1 MSILPRN
8 GTTAAEI
15 ISRVCISDVWQAL
28 GGDPPKRGRARAFW
42 RDGDGLNVSLSDDK
56 DAWYDFR
63 DNAGGGV
70 LDLVQCVQKCSRQAA
85 LKWLADF
92 AGIYLQDSAWTD
104 GERRDYGRRRELA
117 EHEARELVWWR
128 DGLLEVLRQQRDQY
142 FHTYHA
148 AKRFLLSHSVHESEG
163 DWRWELAFDIQYEY
177 YPKVEDFDRRIDLL
191 KNSSFAQLLP
201 QFRARQRRLA
211 A

>member
-1 MSILPRN
+1 MSSIPQN

-28 GGDPPKRGRARAFW
+28 GGDPPKHGRARAFW
-42 RDGDGLNVSLSDDK
+42 RNGDGLNVSLSDDK
-56 DAWYDFR
+56 GCWHDFAT
-63 DNAGGGV
+63 DEGGGI
-70 LDLVQCVQKCSRQAA
+70 LDLVQRVQGGRRPDA

-104 GERRDYGRRRELA
+104 GERRDYGRRRALA

-148 AKRFLLSHSVHESEG
+148 AKRFLLSHPVDESEG

-177 YPKVEDFDRRIDLL
+177 YPKVEDFDARIDLL
-191 KNSSFAQLLP
+191 KNSSFAELLP
-201 QFRARQRRLA
+201 HFRARQRRLA